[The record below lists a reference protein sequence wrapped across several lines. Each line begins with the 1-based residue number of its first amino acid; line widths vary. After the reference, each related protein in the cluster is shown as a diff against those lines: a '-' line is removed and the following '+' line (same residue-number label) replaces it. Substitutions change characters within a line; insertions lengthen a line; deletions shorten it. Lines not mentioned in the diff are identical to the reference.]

1 MSTSHSP
8 GMSLTVLDADPA
20 SVHQLLRFTLGRL
33 PYAVEIGA
41 VREILQ
47 VASLTSVPMLP
58 PFVRGV
64 MNLRGAVVPVIDLA
78 ARLGLGST
86 RLAPRTCVVVV
97 DIHRADNGDGHGA
110 PPQRLGMLVDA
121 VHEVLDVPTRDLEP
135 VPTMGTRIHAD
146 FIRSMAR
153 VRGQIVEVL
162 NLDQALDQ
170 EHLSEMIGA
179 HLQARH
185 SQATATQ
192 LPSAW
197 TPQALPGVASAAA
210 ALSAAP
216 HPRAA
221 ALAA

>member
-1 MSTSHSP
+1 MTQAP
-8 GMSLTVLDADPA
+8 CDVDPA
-20 SVHQLLRFTLGRL
+20 TVHQLLRFTLGRL

-97 DIHRADNGDGHGA
+97 DIGRSDDRDDHHT

-121 VHEVLDVPTRDLEP
+121 VHEVLDVPERDLEA
-135 VPTMGTRIHAD
+135 VPAIGTRIHAD
-146 FIRSMAR
+146 FIRNMAR

-170 EHLSEMIGA
+170 EHLSDMIGA
-179 HLQARH
+179 HLQARG
-185 SQATATQ
+185 SQATQ
-192 LPSAW
+192 LQAAW
-197 TPQALPGVASAAA
+197 APQALPAPAASA
-210 ALSAAP
+210 P
-216 HPRAA
+216 
-221 ALAA
+221 ALAAPVRRQADALAT

>member
-1 MSTSHSP
+1 MSTTHPP
-8 GMSLTVLDADPA
+8 GTTLTAQGPEPA
-20 SVHQLLRFTLGRL
+20 AVHQLLRFTLGRL

-47 VASLTSVPMLP
+47 VASLTCVPMLP
-58 PFVRGV
+58 AFVRGV

-97 DIHRADNGDGHGA
+97 DIHRADHGDGHA
-110 PPQRLGMLVDA
+110 AAPQRLGMLVDA
-121 VHEVLDVPTRDLEP
+121 VHEVLDVPARDLEP
-135 VPTMGTRIHAD
+135 VPAMGTRIHAD

-170 EHLSEMIGA
+170 DHLSEMIGA
-179 HLQARH
+179 HLQART
-185 SQATATQ
+185 SQIAAAQ
-192 LPSAW
+192 PAPAW
-197 TPQALPGVASAAA
+197 APQALPGVPPTAA
-210 ALSAAP
+210 ALSTAP
-216 HPRAA
+216 HPRAV

>member
-1 MSTSHSP
+1 MTST
-8 GMSLTVLDADPA
+8 VQDADPA

-47 VASLTSVPMLP
+47 VASLTCVPMLP
-58 PFVRGV
+58 AFVRGV

-97 DIHRADNGDGHGA
+97 DIHRADPGDGHAA

-121 VHEVLDVPTRDLEP
+121 VHEVLDVPARDLEP
-135 VPTMGTRIHAD
+135 VPAMGTRIHAD

-170 EHLSEMIGA
+170 EHLSDMIGA
-179 HLQARH
+179 HLQART
-185 SQATATQ
+185 SQAAAAQ
-192 LPSAW
+192 LSSPW
-197 TPQALPGVASAAA
+197 TPQSLPGLPPAASTSTAN
-210 ALSAAP
+210 P
-216 HPRAA
+216 HARAA